1 MGAVEILREC
11 RVPVHTSHSQSCPLG
26 SDCDINLSKEEMKY
40 QSLLQPQRTVS
51 PARTAVHRSIPP
63 TARTGV
69 SGLISRYTTLEGL
82 DLHYI
87 TEKIKWFISS
97 SIFCMQLIFGPQRS
111 KFIKWYSSDC
121 IFGGQ
126 SMMMPWFSWT

>member
-1 MGAVEILREC
+1 MITGDGSRRDTEGVYG

-26 SDCDINLSKEEMKY
+26 SDCDINLSKKDMKY

-69 SGLISRYTTLEGL
+69 SGLISRYTT
-82 DLHYI
+82 DPHSI
-87 TEKIKWFISS
+87 VMDKTKWFKQQHLLHAID
-97 SIFCMQLIFGPQRS
+97 F
-111 KFIKWYSSDC
+111 
-121 IFGGQ
+121 
-126 SMMMPWFSWT
+126 WTTKVKSYQMIPFRL